1 MPTETQSKI
10 AAELADQG
18 DISDETLSRLLRWL
32 LIMMAVAV
40 GAAGLAGGFV
50 WAKTRLIS
58 PTPLGVADVGFLQDM
73 IDHHEQALTI
83 AQTYLKSNGNG
94 GAAPYAS
101 EVVLYQ
107 TRDLGVMDKMLTAD
121 HLTRGAPDR
130 LAMAWMA
137 MTIHDGMTMPGTGM
151 PVSQMPGMQTQARI
165 DELAAARGPAA
176 DRLFFAM
183 MTDHH
188 RGGIDMANEA
198 STTAKRKAVRDFAAY
213 VAGGQQIEINEYAQ
227 AVARLKL

>member
-1 MPTETQSKI
+1 
-10 AAELADQG
+10 
-18 DISDETLSRLLRWL
+18 
-32 LIMMAVAV
+32 MMAVAV

-50 WAKTRLIS
+50 WAKARLIS

-83 AQTYLKSNGNG
+83 AQTYLKGNGNG

-107 TRDLGVMDKMLTAD
+107 TRDLRVMDKMLTDA
-121 HLTRGAPDR
+121 HLTRGASDR
-130 LAMAWMA
+130 LAMAWMG
-137 MTIHDGMTMPGTGM
+137 MTIHDDMTMPGTGM

-188 RGGIDMANEA
+188 RGGIDMAKEA
-198 STTAKRKAVRDFAAY
+198 SATAKRKAVRNFATY

>member
-50 WAKTRLIS
+50 WAKARLVS

-83 AQTYLKSNGNG
+83 AHTYLQNNGNG

-107 TRDLGVMDKMLTAD
+107 TRDLRAMDKLLTD
-121 HLTRGAPDR
+121 SHLTRGASDR
-130 LAMAWMA
+130 LAMGWMG
-137 MTIHDGMTMPGTGM
+137 TTHDGMTMPATGM
-151 PVSQMPGMQTQARI
+151 PVLQMPGMQSQARI

-176 DRLFFAM
+176 DRLFFEM

-188 RGGIDMANEA
+188 RGGIDMAKEA
-198 STTAKRKAVRDFAAY
+198 STTAKRKAVRNFAAY
-213 VAGGQQIEINEYAQ
+213 VASGQQIEINEYAQ
-227 AVARLKL
+227 AVARLNL